1 MAHPIIL
8 DVSVARVIIRY
19 MITRIKATNYRCFR
33 SLDFEP
39 NSSLNIVVG
48 DNETGKSTL
57 LEVISLLIG
66 GRVHGRW
73 ASDDLNPYWFNQEIV
88 KAYFDDLVNGDA
100 PSLPEIDLEVYFGKD
115 TPGTMR
121 LRGTHNS
128 RGEDCPGLRMR
139 VRPDPAHSDELTA
152 YLSGSNLPQLV
163 PTDLFIVDWRDFS
176 GETVSRQPRGL
187 GVALVNNSTATAYSG
202 IDYKLRQLIRDFVS
216 PQESAKIALEHRK
229 AKAAI
234 TAGTLQAVNQRIA
247 EEGDS
252 FGVSLQMD
260 QSAAANW
267 DAVVAP
273 HIEDTP
279 FAMLGQGRQVATK
292 IALAMS
298 RSSDSSQFVLIEEP
312 ENHLSHTQ
320 LHRVIEQIDL
330 LAGGRQSFITTH
342 SSFVLNR
349 LGLDSIHLMHKAKLI
364 PFDTS
369 VVSEDTIT
377 YFQKQSGYDT
387 LRLAIASKVVVVEG
401 PTDEMI
407 FNLAYKKIKGIEPRA
422 NGIDVIALGTRGKRA
437 LELGKALDR
446 KMAVL
451 RDNDAKAPAHWEA
464 QAAKFLE
471 SGKRQ
476 LFIGNP
482 GLGSTLE
489 PQVVNAG
496 NESALR
502 ALLNLDPT
510 EVLIDYMIANKT
522 DWAWSVA
529 KAEPNLT
536 WPKYIQ
542 DAIEFIDAN

>member
-1 MAHPIIL
+1 MVRPIIL
-8 DVSVARVIIRY
+8 DLSVVHVIISC

-39 NSSLNIVVG
+39 NPSLNIVVG
-48 DNETGKSTL
+48 DNEAGKSTL
-57 LEVISLLIG
+57 LEVISLLIS

-73 ASDDLNPYWFNQEIV
+73 ASDDLNPYWFNREV
-88 KAYFDDLVNGDA
+88 VRAYFDGLRSGDA
-100 PSLPEIDLEVYFGKD
+100 PSLPEIDLEIYFGED
-115 TPGTMR
+115 APGTSR
-121 LRGTHNS
+121 LLGIHNS
-128 RGEDCPGLRMR
+128 RGEDCPGLRMH
-139 VRPDPAHSDELTA
+139 VRPDPEHADELTA

-176 GETVSRQPRGL
+176 GEPVSRQPRGL
-187 GVALVNNSTATAYSG
+187 GVALVNSSTATAYSG

-234 TAGTLQAVNQRIA
+234 TAGTLQAVNQRI
-247 EEGDS
+247 EDEGNS

-279 FAMLGQGRQVATK
+279 FSMLGQGRQVATK

-298 RSSDSSQFVLIEEP
+298 RSFDNSQFVLVEEP

-320 LHRVIEQIDL
+320 MQRVIEQINV

-349 LGLDSIHLMHKAKLI
+349 LGLDSIHLMHKAELI
-364 PFDTS
+364 PLNTS
-369 VVSEDTIT
+369 VVSEDTIA

-401 PTDEMI
+401 PSDEMI
-407 FNLAYKKIKGIEPRA
+407 FNLAYKKIRGVEPRA

-464 QAAKFLE
+464 QAAEFLK

-476 LFIGNP
+476 LFIGDLE
-482 GLGSTLE
+482 LGNTLE
-489 PQVVNAG
+489 PQIVRAG
-496 NESALR
+496 NEAALR
-502 ALLNLDPT
+502 ALLNLDAA
-510 EVLIDYMIANKT
+510 EVLVDYMIANKT

-529 KAEPNLT
+529 KTEPDLT
-536 WPKYIQ
+536 WPKYMR
-542 DAIEFIDAN
+542 DAIEFIDGN